1 MKVPLPASHCI
12 AREDCESRVFFQQ
25 SNLSVYRVTDRSAS
39 DQERFP
45 LINDENGMP
54 EFLGQFLGQ
63 KAKRCVMIGVR
74 SSICHPTDPS

>member
-45 LINDENGMP
+45 LINDKNGNAGI
-54 EFLGQFLGQ
+54 L
-63 KAKRCVMIGVR
+63 R
-74 SSICHPTDPS
+74 SVFGPKSQAMRHDRG